1 MVEDLKSAVYDYLLV
16 NCVQP
21 IRWFSE
27 REIAEYLQVTRSSVR
42 EVLLFMEGEG
52 VVSRVPQRG
61 YRCVDYSSGDRRA
74 LDLVR
79 FTLEHAAVMKA
90 LTAAQPDDL
99 EQLSNI
105 MQKMTVAFEE
115 RNYEEYMLADM
126 KFHTALIEAS
136 HDTLMI
142 KLFAVM
148 KLALYSRTSPRT
160 MVSEPMRKTNEI
172 HRKLYEA
179 FIARDFSAVEQYIC
193 EHIGGVANGSNIS
206 LSAISR
212 LMQLASRKK

>member
-90 LTAAQPDDL
+90 LTAAQQMAADCRRDD
-99 EQLSNI
+99 
-105 MQKMTVAFEE
+105 A
-115 RNYEEYMLADM
+115 AA
-126 KFHTALIEAS
+126 TALAIHDALCALLGLPPAS
-136 HDTLMI
+136 VS
-142 KLFAVM
+142 VM
-148 KLALYSRTSPRT
+148 T
-160 MVSEPMRKTNEI
+160 
-172 HRKLYEA
+172 
-179 FIARDFSAVEQYIC
+179 
-193 EHIGGVANGSNIS
+193 GG
-206 LSAISR
+206 
-212 LMQLASRKK
+212 K